1 MEPDIIQTSLGT
13 LKREIQSGGRTKE
26 ALRSLH
32 LLSSLIPIGAVAILH
47 RTDCGIGAVYIEKIR
62 QHIKA
67 CVGTESNDD
76 MRVERIDIF

>member
-1 MEPDIIQTSLGT
+1 MDPDIIQTSLGT
-13 LKREIQSGGRTKE
+13 LRREIQSGGRTKE

-47 RTDCGIGAVYIEKIR
+47 RTDCGMGAVDIEQIR
-62 QHIKA
+62 QRIKV
-67 CVGTESNDD
+67 CVGTGSDDD